1 MDLVNQLSNVIIF
14 ITIIIFIVSSITTT
28 LGTNSKLYLFLDTFS
43 KSSVIY
49 IAGGVFLTYIFF
61 KHNLDESKRTT
72 TLKIQERSYL
82 DVIKAIHEYRPK
94 APRFMNSLYLK
105 WQKSNLVED
114 YSGANDEWG
123 TKLYISKLIFQSIED
138 MIDVWGSDKTELTE
152 WIATFIPWLHGK
164 EMQQFWSL
172 HKYSSSPST
181 TIPFI
186 DYLIKHINSSK
197 LNNGDQLVKLARKF
211 SNDKYIIDILNT
223 SRLNQSSYK

>member
-1 MDLVNQLSNVIIF
+1 MALINQLSTVIII
-14 ITIIIFIVSSITTT
+14 ITIIIFIISSITTT
-28 LGTNSKLYLFLDTFS
+28 LGTNSKIYLFLDTFS

-72 TLKIQERSYL
+72 TLKIQDRSYIDIL
-82 DVIKAIHEYRPK
+82 KAIHENRPK

-123 TKLYISKLIFQSIED
+123 TKVYMSELIFQAVED
-138 MIDVWGSDKTELTE
+138 IIDVYTADKTELSE
-152 WIATFIPWLHGK
+152 WMATFIPWFHGK
-164 EMQQFWSL
+164 EIQHFWSL
-172 HKYSSSPST
+172 HKFSSGQDT

-186 DYLIKHINSSK
+186 DYLIKNINSSK
-197 LNNGDQLVKLARKF
+197 LNNGEQLVKLSQKL
-211 SNDKYIIDILNT
+211 SSDKYIIDILNKT
-223 SRLNQSSYK
+223 KDN